1 MAALIET
8 RDLGKRYG
16 GQAAL
21 DGIALA
27 LEPGQTVALLGHNG
41 AGKTP
46 LIKLL
51 LGLTRPSAGTARV
64 FGKDPA
70 GRDGPDLRRRIGYL
84 PENLA
89 FQGTLSG
96 RELLGFYAG
105 LKAAPGGQVAAL
117 LALVGLED
125 AADRRLATYSKG
137 MRQRLGLAQALL
149 GAPRLLFLDEP
160 TNGLDPPLRQQ
171 FYDIVSELTRHEA
184 TAVISSHIL
193 TEIEARADRIAILR
207 QGRLAAFGSLESL
220 RRRSNLPYRLRF
232 AVDPEAAG
240 AVTEE
245 MGSAYRVAHV
255 EHGAIEFT
263 CATDDKMQIVRKVAS
278 LNGAVQDVD
287 ILPPRLNEI
296 YRHFMA
302 GEAAP

>member
-41 AGKTP
+41 AGKTT

>member
-41 AGKTP
+41 AGKTT

-105 LKAAPGGQVAAL
+105 LKAAPGAQVAAL

-255 EHGAIEFT
+255 EHGVIEFT